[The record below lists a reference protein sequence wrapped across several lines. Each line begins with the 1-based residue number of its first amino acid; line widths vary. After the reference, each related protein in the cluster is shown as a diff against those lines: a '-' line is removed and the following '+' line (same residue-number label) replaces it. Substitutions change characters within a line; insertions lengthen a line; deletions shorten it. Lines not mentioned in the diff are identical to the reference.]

1 MGMFQ
6 QACGNVA
13 ASTISSLSV
22 PQSVYEAIPMTG
34 KHRKSWLLQP
44 TWQPPLGSGQESP
57 NLVPISAHHTAACP
71 FLSYENQLHLE
82 PSVPE
87 KAQCHCQPHYIAVLL
102 KEITIDPTALF
113 PMLFAGD
120 SQGFPCQLGS
130 HTAQL
135 FLYQMA
141 RPTPSGCRMLPGR
154 RGSDVSQ
161 PGFSCRR
168 TRTMGQG

>member
-6 QACGNVA
+6 QARGNVA

-22 PQSVYEAIPMTG
+22 PQSVYGAIPMTG

-44 TWQPPLGSGQESP
+44 TWQPLLGSGQESP
-57 NLVPISAHHTAACP
+57 ILVPFSAHRTAAGP
-71 FLSYENQLHLE
+71 LLSYEKPLHLE
-82 PSVPE
+82 PSVPG

-102 KEITIDPTALF
+102 KEITIDPTALL

-141 RPTPSGCRMLPGR
+141 RPTPSGCHTLPGR
-154 RGSDVSQ
+154 QGSDVSQ
-161 PGFSCRR
+161 PDFSCAR
-168 TRTMGQG
+168 TRTMG

>member
-1 MGMFQ
+1 MFQ

-22 PQSVYEAIPMTG
+22 PQSVYGAIPMTG

-44 TWQPPLGSGQESP
+44 TWQPLLGSGQESP
-57 NLVPISAHHTAACP
+57 ILVPFSAHRTAAGP
-71 FLSYENQLHLE
+71 FLSYEKPLHLE
-82 PSVPE
+82 PSVPG

-102 KEITIDPTALF
+102 KEITIDPTALL

-141 RPTPSGCRMLPGR
+141 RPTPSGCHTLPGR
-154 RGSDVSQ
+154 QGSDVSQ
-161 PGFSCRR
+161 PDFSCSR
-168 TRTMGQG
+168 TRTMG